1 MAENKQGGQ
10 IPGLEKSP
18 RLLFQ
23 MKPRPSQRK
32 EGKSCAKPSERRYAH
47 GCAQLCAKRI
57 PLPMKKSLRLLVLAG
72 TLALLAS
79 PVFAVNVTDGPG
91 NGTNPPPT
99 SAATITMIVTTILGA
114 LGY

>member
-1 MAENKQGGQ
+1 
-10 IPGLEKSP
+10 
-18 RLLFQ
+18 
-23 MKPRPSQRK
+23 
-32 EGKSCAKPSERRYAH
+32 
-47 GCAQLCAKRI
+47 
-57 PLPMKKSLRLLVLAG
+57 MKKSLRLLVLAG